1 MITGKQRSFLKSLA
15 HGMEPSV
22 IIGKTGITDNLIQQI
37 HEVLEKREIVKI
49 KILNNNND
57 DRETLIQEIL
67 QRLQCEFIQSIG
79 NILVIYRESE
89 KKIITLP

>member
-1 MITGKQRSFLKSLA
+1 
-15 HGMEPSV
+15 MEPSV